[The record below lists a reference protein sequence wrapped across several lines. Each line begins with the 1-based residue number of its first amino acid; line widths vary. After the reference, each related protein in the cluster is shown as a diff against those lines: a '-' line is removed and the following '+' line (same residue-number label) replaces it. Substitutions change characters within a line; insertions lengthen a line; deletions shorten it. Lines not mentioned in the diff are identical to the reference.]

1 MQTLRCRNTIW
12 AGLLTAIILLVTII
26 PAQTQA
32 AGDSETYPIKMEV
45 NASQYIDVGRKIK
58 RLAVA
63 NPKIADVSVLSGTE
77 LNIVAISK
85 GTTTITVFL
94 EDNNRINYLVT
105 VLPIDSGWAKYIE
118 EQIGLPNVHVDKFD
132 DRVMLRGTVKNQKEM
147 ERAVMIAT
155 MYIEAAQEVTG
166 EGEQTANVNIANLL
180 VMENPVQINLEA
192 LVLDISSAKAS
203 NFGFLYANASSIS
216 TSDTGVEI
224 SFGTVGTFNGGQ
236 NYAHYGKPFS
246 NVDVQ
251 IQALVDDGYARVLS
265 RPNITTLS
273 GEKAEILIGGSIPL
287 PTTDSDGGVNVS
299 WQDYGIK
306 LGVAPKLDTENKIT
320 AKVET
325 EVSTLDYDH
334 AVTSSVGTFPA
345 MTKRTAS
352 AAINLESG
360 MTMVIGG
367 LLNSQDG
374 RSIKKIPLL
383 GDIPIIGEFF
393 KFTSKTKDKRELMI
407 LIRPR
412 IVETDEP
419 ARMSQKMEDMY
430 KKDKEAAESRNYVD
444 LNESTAV
451 EEQLTEPFE
460 DQSQPQATQGN
471 QGTQGGELVE
481 TGDEVEDSL
490 VKGAK
495 HSLGDADRVLSEGAD
510 DISTDLPESTESTTL
525 ENSSNPE
532 SEIAL
537 EALERPRKVS
547 TILPESN
554 ESNLMDK
561 RDSEAPTSSQ
571 SHTAVKTQSDA
582 SDEVKESE
590 SQSQEAK
597 EKEEQAELMKKLTDK
612 LNEVNALLQQVAD
625 QDKK

>member
-1 MQTLRCRNTIW
+1 M
-12 AGLLTAIILLVTII
+12 AIILFITILPVRTVSADNADGI
-26 PAQTQA
+26 PIT
-32 AGDSETYPIKMEV
+32 IEV
-45 NASQYIDVGRKIK
+45 NASHYIDVGRKIK
-58 RLAVA
+58 RLAIA
-63 NPKIADVSVLSGTE
+63 NPKIADVSVLGPSE
-77 LNIVAISK
+77 INVVALDK
-85 GTTTITVFL
+85 GSTALTVWL
-94 EDNNRINYLVT
+94 EDNSRVNYFIT
-105 VLPIDSGWAKYIE
+105 VMPTDKGMAKEIERAID
-118 EQIGLPNVHVDKFD
+118 LPNVHVEKVG
-132 DRVMLRGTVKNQKEM
+132 DRVLLKGTVKHQKEM
-147 ERAVMIAT
+147 ERAKKIAS
-155 MYIEAAQEVTG
+155 MYIESSASYDEEGNATG
-166 EGEQTANVNIANLL
+166 GTDVNLVSLL
-180 VMENPVQINLEA
+180 EMENPVQINLEA
-192 LVLDISSAKAS
+192 LVLDISSAKTS

-224 SFGTVGTFNGGQ
+224 TFGTVGTFNGGQ
-236 NYAHYGKPFS
+236 NYAHFGKPFS

-251 IQALVDDGYARVLS
+251 IQALVDDGSARVLS

-287 PTTDSDGGVNVS
+287 PVTDSDGGVNVS
-299 WQDYGIK
+299 WKDYGIK
-306 LGVAPKLDTENKIT
+306 LGVEPKLDNDNKIT

-374 RSIKKIPLL
+374 KSIKKIPLL

-430 KKDKEAAESRNYVD
+430 KKDKEASESRSYVD
-444 LNESTAV
+444 LNEATAV
-451 EEQLTEPFE
+451 EEELTEPFE
-460 DQSQPQATQGN
+460 NQAQPQATQGN

-481 TGDEVEDSL
+481 TGDTVEDSM

-495 HSLGDADRVLSEGAD
+495 HSLNEADRVLSEGAD
-510 DISTDLPESTESTTL
+510 NISTDLPESTESTTL
-525 ENSSNPE
+525 ENSANPE

-537 EALERPRKVS
+537 ETRERPGKGS

-571 SHTAVKTQSDA
+571 SHTSVKTQSDA
-582 SDEVKESE
+582 SDETKENDNE
-590 SQSQEAK
+590 SQNDDKEA
-597 EKEEQAELMKKLTDK
+597 QAELMKKLADK

>member
-1 MQTLRCRNTIW
+1 MQTLRCRNAIR
-12 AGLLTAIILLVTII
+12 AGFLTAIILLITII
-26 PAQTQA
+26 PAQIQRAYA
-32 AGDSETYPIKMEV
+32 AGDSETYPINMEV
-45 NASQYIDVGRKIK
+45 NASHYIDVGHKIK

-77 LNIVAISK
+77 LNIVGISK

-118 EQIGLPNVHVDKFD
+118 EQIGLPNVHVDKVD

-147 ERAVMIAT
+147 ERAVRIAT
-155 MYIEAAQEVTG
+155 MYIEASQEVTG
-166 EGEQTANVNIANLL
+166 EGENIANVNIANLL
-180 VMENPVQINLEA
+180 EMENPVQINLEA
-192 LVLDISSAKAS
+192 LVLDISSAKTS
-203 NFGFLYANASSIS
+203 NFGFLFANASGIS

-224 SFGTVGTFNGGQ
+224 TFGTVGTFNGGQ
-236 NYAHYGKPFS
+236 NYAHYGKPFA

-251 IQALVDDGYARVLS
+251 VQALVDSGDARVLS

-287 PTTDSDGGVNVS
+287 PVTDSDGGVNVS
-299 WQDYGIK
+299 WKDYGIK
-306 LGVAPKLDTENKIT
+306 LGVEPKLDTENKIT

-374 RSIKKIPLL
+374 KSIKKIPLL

-419 ARMSQKMEDMY
+419 ARMSKKMEEMY
-430 KKDKEAAESRNYVD
+430 NKDKEAADSRGYVD
-444 LNESTAV
+444 LNPSPED
-451 EEQLTEPFE
+451 EET
-460 DQSQPQATQGN
+460 
-471 QGTQGGELVE
+471 VE
-481 TGDEVEDSL
+481 TPFSDQESGDSEDPEEVEDQM

-495 HSLGDADRVLSEGAD
+495 YPMSEADKVLSEGAD
-510 DISTDLPESTESTTL
+510 GESALNTPPVTPESTESTTL
-525 ENSSNPE
+525 ETSNPSDNAGVPE
-532 SEIAL
+532 DDLGKPLASSDNPAN
-537 EALERPRKVS
+537 
-547 TILPESN
+547 LPESN
-554 ESNLMDK
+554 ESNLMDQ
-561 RDSEAPTSSQ
+561 RDSETPAGSQ
-571 SHTAVKTQSDA
+571 EDKEDKTQPADS
-582 SDEVKESE
+582 ETKEESE
-590 SQSQEAK
+590 GQDKS
-597 EKEEQAELMKKLTDK
+597 KEEDHAELMRKVAEKLS
-612 LNEVNALLQQVAD
+612 EVNELLLQVAD
-625 QDKK
+625 KDKN